1 MHSSQFLRF
10 SLLLVTSSSAL
21 LLGACG
27 DGVDDGTRSAATV
40 AAVPAP
46 PADPGFA
53 DSAPVQSSVAAFVDN
68 AFSNQRGDARYAT
81 METNAGVRVLN
92 GFRTLWQPLT
102 DIVDAGVT
110 APAVGSFPAVVAST
124 WTGVPTDGTPNG
136 TALNPTVLNA
146 NIQYVVTATT
156 QRTAAQAEAA
166 YYDDRRGKGYS
177 VADGMGPLTGAWR
190 SAAQQTTSITSIP
203 ANATTTLYNDSGN
216 NTGVGGNANAQ
227 FGSVVDFINAIGT
240 NGSTEPAKR
249 FYKYARPFRWSTS
262 VVVAPTL
269 VPAES
274 ATPST
279 DGGFPSGHS
288 AEGVRDAL
296 AMAYALP
303 ERYQEMLSR
312 GLELGENRIL
322 AGMHSPLDVIGGRIL
337 AEAVVAANLVDP
349 NNATLKQTAF
359 TQAHN
364 TLYTLTGANATTFR
378 ALAGSGTPATDRFA
392 NYAANKAN
400 YMRRLTFGFA
410 PIAGTTTPA
419 VVPKGAEALLET
431 RLPYLSADQRRVVLK
446 TTALASGFPALDDA
460 EGWGRLNLFA
470 AADGYGAFAGNVV
483 VSMDA
488 AQGGFNAADTWRNDI
503 SGAGKLTF
511 NGTGSL
517 TLAGSNTY
525 GGGTQVQG
533 GMLVAGSTNAF
544 GTGDVYVNGGT
555 VAVNATSRA
564 KIGGKYTQLAAG
576 TLEIDRGAGDQG
588 RLAVGGQTSIVGGT
602 LHVKFAAGY
611 TPKVG
616 DTIALID
623 CNGLQGRFSTVT
635 VDGFKAT
642 ALYSSSGLQ
651 IHLDA

>member
-1 MHSSQFLRF
+1 MPSTKNLRF
-10 SLLLVTSSSAL
+10 ASLLLAACTAPLVA
-21 LLGACG
+21 ACG
-27 DGVDDGTRSAATV
+27 GGISDNTV
-40 AAVPAP
+40 SSPTVSAVPAA
-46 PADPGFA
+46 PADPGFV
-53 DSAPVQSSVAAFVDN
+53 DNAPVQTSVAAFVDN
-68 AFSNQRGDARYAT
+68 AATNQRGDARYAT
-81 METNAGVRVLN
+81 MATNAGVRVLN
-92 GFRTLWQPLT
+92 GFRSLWQPLT

-124 WTGVPTDGTPNG
+124 WTGVPSDGTPNG
-136 TALNPTVLNA
+136 TALNPAVLNA
-146 NIQYVVTATT
+146 NIQFVVTATT
-156 QRTAAQAEAA
+156 QRTAAQADAA

-177 VADGMGPLTGAWR
+177 VSDGMGPLTAAWR

-203 ANATTTLYNDSGN
+203 ANATTTAYTDTGN
-216 NTGVGGNANAQ
+216 NTGVGGSANAQ
-227 FGSVVDFINAIGT
+227 FGSVVDFINAMGN

-262 VVVAPTL
+262 VVVVPTL

-274 ATPST
+274 STPST

-288 AEGVRDAL
+288 AEAMRDAL

-337 AEAVVAANLVDP
+337 AEAVVAANLVDSS
-349 NNATLKQTAF
+349 NATLKQTAV
-359 TQAHN
+359 TQAHSSLYALTN
-364 TLYTLTGANATTFR
+364 TNASTFR
-378 ALAGSGTPATDRFA
+378 AVAGSGTTTTDRFA
-392 NYAANKAN
+392 DYATNKAN
-400 YMRRLTFGFA
+400 YTRRLTFGFA
-410 PIAGTTTPA
+410 PIAATSTAA
-419 VVPKGAEALLET
+419 VVPKGAEVLLET

-446 TTALASGFPALDDA
+446 TTALTSGYPALDDA

-470 AADGYGAFAGNVV
+470 AADGYGSFSGNVV

-488 AQGGFNAADTWRNDI
+488 SQGGFNAIDTWRNDI
-503 SGAGKLTF
+503 AGAGKLTF

-525 GGGTQVQG
+525 AGGTQVQG
-533 GMLVAGSTNAF
+533 GTLVAGSTQAF
-544 GTGDVYVNGGT
+544 GTGDVYVGGGT

-564 KIGGKYTQLAAG
+564 QIAGRYTQLAAG
-576 TLEIDRGAGDQG
+576 SLEIDRGAGDQG

-602 LHVKFAAGY
+602 LHVKFVSGF

-616 DTIALID
+616 DTIALVD
-623 CNGLQGRFSTVT
+623 CNGLQGRFTTVT

-642 ALYSSSGLQ
+642 AIYTASGLQ